1 MGLTY
6 NSHAVVVNVCAIVK
20 FLLDLSV
27 LVPRPV
33 VEEKLSVAVIRQAK
47 RVLLIEN
54 ILNTTRVKGRLVHTL
69 SSHCEFGVFQ

>member
-1 MGLTY
+1 MGLAY

-33 VEEKLSVAVIRQAK
+33 GEEKLSAAVIRQTEE
-47 RVLLIEN
+47 VLLIEN
-54 ILNTTRVKGRLVHTL
+54 ILNTTRVKGCLVHAL